1 MKTHKLRACALLLVV
16 AALIPRTVPAQ
27 EIHGPQTSRH
37 SLWKL
42 AGEHATVYLLGS
54 IHLFKAADY
63 PLAAPIERAFT
74 NAGIAVFEADIGE
87 MERRALEPE
96 TLARTLLPPGETFRG
111 QLSGQTY
118 SLFTN
123 YAVEVGLPLFML
135 ERLRPVMAAV
145 ALVELECN
153 KLGFESE
160 NGIDLHYYRLAR
172 KQGKALIGLESF
184 DFQLNLLS
192 SFSKEEG
199 ELLVKST
206 LDDVKTTRQEF
217 ADILKAWKSG
227 DAAGLEKVL
236 NSMAVEA
243 PAIFK
248 RLVTDRN
255 ERWVPKIEELSR
267 GQTNAIVIVG
277 AAHLVGKD
285 GVIELLRSRGLKVAQ
300 E

>member
-1 MKTHKLRACALLLVV
+1 
-16 AALIPRTVPAQ
+16 
-27 EIHGPQTSRH
+27 
-37 SLWKL
+37 
-42 AGEHATVYLLGS
+42 
-54 IHLFKAADY
+54 
-63 PLAAPIERAFT
+63 
-74 NAGIAVFEADIGE
+74 